1 MFKKIKNTTQK
12 IQQEINTEEY
22 KIYLKLVEKWEKKIN
37 KQTQKNAKIIDYKNE
52 VLTIKTK
59 NPTWKNEIVFMEES
73 IKKNSQ
79 QQKPR

>member
-1 MFKKIKNTTQK
+1 MFKKIKNTTQT

>member
-22 KIYLKLVEKWEKKIN
+22 KTYLKLVEKWEKKIN

>member
-1 MFKKIKNTTQK
+1 MFKKIKKTTQT